1 LSSRLR
7 NGIIIAVAGIL
18 LVVLG
23 IFLLSNLLG
32 PSQAA
37 TQVETPEPTI
47 TQKVVVTTHDLPLGA
62 ILQEGDLRLA
72 DVPVGFV
79 PRNAVSD
86 IEQALGRFIKYQM
99 VSGEMLL
106 QHHLADPTNVSHD
119 LAYILS
125 EDHVLMAFPAT
136 DLMSRQGLIQRG
148 DIVDIF
154 VSLEVEVEI
163 FESGTFS
170 AVEEEK
176 ILALF
181 TFDALQRVSI
191 TAMVVEVVTT
201 TQDGTTTSSNTTTG
215 ALPAGEGASEEVPP
229 PTNAPTS
236 VEIQAYLLA
245 LDPQD
250 ALILKYL
257 RDAGGVFDFVVRS
270 PISSIE
276 FALDPVTEEFIRELY
291 GLEILR

>member
-1 LSSRLR
+1 MSSRLR
-7 NGIIIAVAGIL
+7 NGIIIAVAGIS

-23 IFLLSNLLG
+23 MFLLSNLFG
-32 PSQAA
+32 PSQA
-37 TQVETPEPTI
+37 TVQVATPEPPI

-62 ILQEGDLRLA
+62 LLQEGDLRIA

-79 PRNAVSD
+79 PRNAVTD
-86 IEQALGRFIKYQM
+86 IEQAVGRFLKYQM

-106 QHHLADPTNVSHD
+106 QHHLADPTNVTQD

-125 EDHVLMAFPAT
+125 EDHVLMAFPAV
-136 DLMSRQGLIQRG
+136 DLMSRQGLIKRG

-154 VSLEVEVEI
+154 VTLEVEVEI

-176 ILALF
+176 IRALF

-191 TAMVVEVVTT
+191 TAMVMEVITT
-201 TQDGTTTSSNTTTG
+201 TDDGTSATARSTTG
-215 ALPAGEGASEEVPP
+215 ELPPAGESPEGAPP
-229 PTNAPTS
+229 PSNAPATI
-236 VEIQAYLLA
+236 EIQAYLLA
-245 LDPQD
+245 LNPQD
-250 ALILKYL
+250 ALILKFL
-257 RDAGGVFDFVVRS
+257 RDAGGVFDIVVRS

-276 FALDPVTEEFIRELY
+276 FDLDPVSAEFIRELY